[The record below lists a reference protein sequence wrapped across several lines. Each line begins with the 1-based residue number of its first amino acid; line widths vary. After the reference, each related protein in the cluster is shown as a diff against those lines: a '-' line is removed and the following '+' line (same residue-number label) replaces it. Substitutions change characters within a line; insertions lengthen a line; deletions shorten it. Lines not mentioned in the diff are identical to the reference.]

1 LIGGSRKVVAGDDDQ
16 EHVVFKLVMR
26 AAKGGKQ
33 GTVTRDLLVPAD
45 NEIAISTATNEEAE
59 REAKERR
66 KETLLRQ
73 WEQEEKAQALQT
85 AGEHT
90 FYDPFIHP
98 LHIRISSSSELCLSS
113 VIGAQRREPSAVW
126 HPSASATYKEPE
138 PVHGMDSYFDWNF
151 ACNSSLFIPCI
162 LLFLMHLLPRT
173 SLFVSS

>member
-98 LHIRISSSSELCLSS
+98 ICISE
-113 VIGAQRREPSAVW
+113 
-126 HPSASATYKEPE
+126 
-138 PVHGMDSYFDWNF
+138 
-151 ACNSSLFIPCI
+151 
-162 LLFLMHLLPRT
+162 
-173 SLFVSS
+173 